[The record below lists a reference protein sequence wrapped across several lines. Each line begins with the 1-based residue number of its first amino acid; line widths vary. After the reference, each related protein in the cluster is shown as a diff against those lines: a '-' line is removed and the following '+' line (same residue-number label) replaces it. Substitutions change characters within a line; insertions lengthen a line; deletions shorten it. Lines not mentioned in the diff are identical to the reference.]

1 MPVIQERI
9 KPTVHVRCAEDTPQE
24 VLRQLQY
31 GMEEE
36 GIPWEAAAGTG
47 DALSL
52 AWEAARSSRLEV
64 GIGLDRQALVLHYSK
79 LEREQPLFRYGDGA
93 GAGGQCGAACEKAA
107 AEGPGQEVRAC
118 SKKAWDS

>member
-9 KPTVHVRCAEDTPQE
+9 KPTVHVRCAEDAPQE

-31 GMEEE
+31 GME

-47 DALSL
+47 NALSL

-79 LEREQPLFRYGDGA
+79 LEREQPLFRIPADSGM
-93 GAGGQCGAACEKAA
+93 ET
-107 AEGPGQEVRAC
+107 VRALGANAARLV
-118 SKKAWDS
+118 KKLPLKALDRR

>member
-52 AWEAARSSRLEV
+52 A
-64 GIGLDRQALVLHYSK
+64 
-79 LEREQPLFRYGDGA
+79 
-93 GAGGQCGAACEKAA
+93 
-107 AEGPGQEVRAC
+107 
-118 SKKAWDS
+118 

>member
-47 DALSL
+47 DALS
-52 AWEAARSSRLEV
+52 RLEV

-79 LEREQPLFRYGDGA
+79 LEREQPLFRIPANSGM
-93 GAGGQCGAACEKAA
+93 ET
-107 AEGPGQEVRAC
+107 VRALGANAARLV
-118 SKKAWDS
+118 KKLPLKALDRR

>member
-36 GIPWEAAAGTG
+36 GIPWEAAAGTATPCPWPG
-47 DALSL
+47 RPPGAPGWRWES
-52 AWEAARSSRLEV
+52 AWTDRRWFSTTPSWSASSPCSVFPANSGMET
-64 GIGLDRQALVLHYSK
+64 
-79 LEREQPLFRYGDGA
+79 
-93 GAGGQCGAACEKAA
+93 
-107 AEGPGQEVRAC
+107 VRALGA
-118 SKKAWDS
+118 KRRG

>member
-31 GMEEE
+31 GMEEG
-36 GIPWEAAAGTG
+36 GIP
-47 DALSL
+47 
-52 AWEAARSSRLEV
+52 WEAARSSRLEV

-79 LEREQPLFRYGDGA
+79 LEREQPLFRIPANSGM
-93 GAGGQCGAACEKAA
+93 ET
-107 AEGPGQEVRAC
+107 VRALGANAARLV
-118 SKKAWDS
+118 KKLPLKALDRR

>member
-1 MPVIQERI
+1 
-9 KPTVHVRCAEDTPQE
+9 
-24 VLRQLQY
+24 
-31 GMEEE
+31 MEEE

-79 LEREQPLFRYGDGA
+79 LEREQPPVPYSRQFRYGDGA
-93 GAGGQCGAACEKAA
+93 GAGGQCGAACEKSC
-107 AEGPGQEVRAC
+107 R
-118 SKKAWDS
+118 

>member
-79 LEREQPLFRYGDGA
+79 LEREQPLFRM
-93 GAGGQCGAACEKAA
+93 ET
-107 AEGPGQEVRAC
+107 VRALGANAARLV
-118 SKKAWDS
+118 KKLPLKALDRR

>member
-9 KPTVHVRCAEDTPQE
+9 KPTVHVRCAEDAPQE

-47 DALSL
+47 NALSL
-52 AWEAARSSRLEV
+52 A
-64 GIGLDRQALVLHYSK
+64 I
-79 LEREQPLFRYGDGA
+79 
-93 GAGGQCGAACEKAA
+93 
-107 AEGPGQEVRAC
+107 
-118 SKKAWDS
+118 

>member
-79 LEREQPLFRYGDGA
+79 LESSPCSVFPPIPVWRR
-93 GAGGQCGAACEKAA
+93 CGRW
-107 AEGPGQEVRAC
+107 GPMRRGL
-118 SKKAWDS
+118 

>member
-31 GMEEE
+31 GMEE
-36 GIPWEAAAGTG
+36 GLPTEAAAGST
-47 DALSL
+47 DARSQGSS
-52 AWEAARSSRLEV
+52 AARSSRLEV

-79 LEREQPLFRYGDGA
+79 LEREQPLFRIPANSGM
-93 GAGGQCGAACEKAA
+93 ET
-107 AEGPGQEVRAC
+107 VRALGANAARLV
-118 SKKAWDS
+118 KKLPLKALDRR

>member
-9 KPTVHVRCAEDTPQE
+9 KPTVHVRCAEDAPQE

-47 DALSL
+47 NALSL

-64 GIGLDRQALVLHYSK
+64 GIGLDHYSK
-79 LEREQPLFRYGDGA
+79 LEREQPLFRIPADSGM
-93 GAGGQCGAACEKAA
+93 ET
-107 AEGPGQEVRAC
+107 VRALGANAARLV
-118 SKKAWDS
+118 KKLPLKALDRR

>member
-52 AWEAARSSRLEV
+52 AWEAARSSRRAV
-64 GIGLDRQALVLHYSK
+64 GIGLDRQARVLHYSK
-79 LEREQPLFRYGDGA
+79 QPLFRIPANSGM
-93 GAGGQCGAACEKAA
+93 ET
-107 AEGPGQEVRAC
+107 VRALGANAARLV
-118 SKKAWDS
+118 KKLPLKALDRR

>member
-9 KPTVHVRCAEDTPQE
+9 KPTVHVRCAEDTPQA

-79 LEREQPLFRYGDGA
+79 LEREQPLFRIPANSGM
-93 GAGGQCGAACEKAA
+93 ET
-107 AEGPGQEVRAC
+107 VRALGANAARLV
-118 SKKAWDS
+118 KKLPLKALDRR

>member
-9 KPTVHVRCAEDTPQE
+9 KPTVHVRCAEDAPQE

-47 DALSL
+47 NALSL

-64 GIGLDRQALVLHYSK
+64 GIGLDRQALVLHYSPCSVFPPIPVW
-79 LEREQPLFRYGDGA
+79 RR
-93 GAGGQCGAACEKAA
+93 CGRW
-107 AEGPGQEVRAC
+107 GPMRRGL
-118 SKKAWDS
+118 

>member
-52 AWEAARSSRLEV
+52 AWEAAPVPYSR
-64 GIGLDRQALVLHYSK
+64 Q
-79 LEREQPLFRYGDGA
+79 FRYGDGA
-93 GAGGQCGAACEKAA
+93 GAGGQCGAASEKAA

>member
-9 KPTVHVRCAEDTPQE
+9 KPTVHVRCAEDAPQE

-64 GIGLDRQALVLHYSK
+64 GIGLDR
-79 LEREQPLFRYGDGA
+79 RRFRYGDGA

>member
-64 GIGLDRQALVLHYSK
+64 GIGSPLLQAGARAAPVPYSRQ
-79 LEREQPLFRYGDGA
+79 FRYGDGA
-93 GAGGQCGAACEKAA
+93 GAGGQCGAASEKAA

>member
-52 AWEAARSSRLEV
+52 AWELSLIHISEPTRP
-64 GIGLDRQALVLHYSK
+64 Y
-79 LEREQPLFRYGDGA
+79 
-93 GAGGQCGAACEKAA
+93 
-107 AEGPGQEVRAC
+107 
-118 SKKAWDS
+118 

>member
-36 GIPWEAAAGTG
+36 GIPWEAAAGSSGRPPRPGTG
-47 DALSL
+47 
-52 AWEAARSSRLEV
+52 RRPSRLEV

-79 LEREQPLFRYGDGA
+79 LEREQPLFRIPANSGM
-93 GAGGQCGAACEKAA
+93 ET
-107 AEGPGQEVRAC
+107 VRALGANAARLV
-118 SKKAWDS
+118 KKLPLKALDRR

>member
-52 AWEAARSSRLEV
+52 AWEAARSSRL
-64 GIGLDRQALVLHYSK
+64 DRQALVLHYSK
-79 LEREQPLFRYGDGA
+79 LEREQPLFRIPANSGMETVRA
-93 GAGGQCGAACEKAA
+93 LGGQCGAASEKAA

>member
-9 KPTVHVRCAEDTPQE
+9 KPTVHVRCAEDAP
-24 VLRQLQY
+24 QY

-79 LEREQPLFRYGDGA
+79 LEREQPLFRIPANSGM
-93 GAGGQCGAACEKAA
+93 ET
-107 AEGPGQEVRAC
+107 VRALGANAARLV
-118 SKKAWDS
+118 KKLPLKALDRR